1 MENEEIK
8 GFLIKHKGIVKMIM
22 FAIVFFM
29 FLNPV
34 KYIAVGHKGVVMKF
48 GAVSDR
54 VLGEGINFIVPIA
67 DSVQEIS
74 VQIRKSEYKS
84 QSASKD
90 LQIVE
95 TELALNYHLSDV
107 SVQHVFKNIGLGY
120 EEKIIMPAVLEVL
133 KSVTAQYTASE
144 LITKRDI
151 VSMQIKDTLAL
162 KLKTYNILVDEISVK
177 DFDFSKSFNDSIE
190 LKQKAEQ
197 DALRAENDLR
207 RIKVEA
213 EQVVAQA
220 KAEAESLR
228 VKSQQLTPLMVKL
241 EQIKAWE
248 KGGSKVPQYMS
259 CGSKESMFINLP
271 KE

>member
-107 SVQHVFKNIGLGY
+107 SDRQPVALGALLTQLMTEMSEDYMQSMHTGERIEAHLYAGSVFATQ
-120 EEKIIMPAVLEVL
+120 EAAMAD
-133 KSVTAQYTASE
+133 AQ
-144 LITKRDI
+144 R
-151 VSMQIKDTLAL
+151 
-162 KLKTYNILVDEISVK
+162 LVDDYLTGFE
-177 DFDFSKSFNDSIE
+177 DDDLGE
-190 LKQKAEQ
+190 LKPEGKVLDWTGTRDGEGRLTLTAVHEVSGYQYAVRQEKV
-197 DALRAENDLR
+197 ND
-207 RIKVEA
+207 
-213 EQVVAQA
+213 
-220 KAEAESLR
+220 
-228 VKSQQLTPLMVKL
+228 
-241 EQIKAWE
+241 
-248 KGGSKVPQYMS
+248 
-259 CGSKESMFINLP
+259 
-271 KE
+271 